1 MKEVIVVGSVN
12 RNSRRVVIDTVKQLV
27 CNQYRVWISESF
39 EIRGINY
46 QVKAV
51 PGTGNIAKRMPKY
64 CESSKILSDRFYVCV
79 LPYHGQETK
88 HELDSLKKL
97 KVIKFMRVH
106 SDGTVH
112 DCKLR
117 EVLEPVAGCDPLS
130 RYRTELEFKLLE
142 V

>member
-12 RNSRRVVIDTVKQLV
+12 RNSRRVVCETVKRLV

-39 EIRGINY
+39 EIKGIGY
-46 QVKAV
+46 QVKPV
-51 PGTGNIAKRMPKY
+51 PGFGNIAKRLPKY
-64 CESSKILSDRFYVCV
+64 PESAKILDDRFYVCV
-79 LPYHGQETK
+79 LPFHGQETK

-97 KVIKFMRVH
+97 KVIKFMRVY
-106 SDGTVH
+106 SDGSVH

-117 EVLEPVAGCDPLS
+117 EILEPVAGCDPLS

>member
-12 RNSRRVVIDTVKQLV
+12 RNSKRVVIETVKQLV

-39 EIRGINY
+39 DIRGINY

-51 PGTGNIAKRMPKY
+51 PGVGNIAKRMPKY
-64 CESSKILSDRFYVCV
+64 CESANILKDRFYVCV

-97 KVIKFMRVH
+97 KVIKFMRVY
-106 SDGTVH
+106 SDGSVH

-117 EVLEPVAGCDPLS
+117 EVLDPVAGCDPLS
-130 RYRTELEFKLLE
+130 NYRTELEFKLLE